1 MLIASANIESNHYL
15 TTNPKHSFHSFQFSY
30 PCCQGFRTNRWSS
43 RKPLPVSP
51 IVQSLTLQDTGEPF
65 DCWCYNIFFW
75 QTESHSW
82 YCDALGAPGPISPDD
97 VDTQPMLETPGVP
110 PEPSPLK
117 VQSFEETSVK
127 REKYQRGRGK
137 SPTIELHPEVASGG
151 SKPVPPE
158 PVQPEVETEKT
169 KPEVL

>member
-1 MLIASANIESNHYL
+1 
-15 TTNPKHSFHSFQFSY
+15 
-30 PCCQGFRTNRWSS
+30 
-43 RKPLPVSP
+43 
-51 IVQSLTLQDTGEPF
+51 
-65 DCWCYNIFFW
+65 
-75 QTESHSW
+75 
-82 YCDALGAPGPISPDD
+82 
-97 VDTQPMLETPGVP
+97 MLETPGVP

-127 REKYQRGRGK
+127 RDKYQRGRGK